1 MFKTK
6 LFPVFAFSLMFCSCQ
21 NSDNGVIMPTE
32 FNTPVSLDKNID
44 SISTLILSDSLDA
57 DLYFQ
62 RAELYLKNNS
72 LRLGSADL
80 DKSVELNPK
89 NAKYWFK
96 LGVLNFSK
104 QETRAAR
111 DCWIT
116 CSNLDSRNIDC
127 RLSLAEMFLAV
138 GELKKGQNRLNEILA
153 FDPKNSYALYLT
165 GNFALMSNDTTKAIK
180 YMQSAINENQEL
192 FKAYDQLGVLYS
204 SKKNLLA
211 IDYFNSA
218 LRLKPNQF
226 DVHYKVAIF
235 YQKMGFFDQATQAYL
250 RVLELNASHE
260 LSLHN
265 LGAIGI
271 FTKDYISAKKYFSMA
286 ISQNSS
292 YLEAYFGRAYT
303 YELMGDF
310 LRSESDYRISL
321 MLDPAYLPSI
331 DGLSRLEV
339 ENLDLVK

>member
-1 MFKTK
+1 MLQTK
-6 LFPVFAFSLMFCSCQ
+6 FFPVFAFSLMFCCCQ
-21 NSDNGVIMPTE
+21 NSNNGIVI
-32 FNTPVSLDKNID
+32 PVEVDTSIILGKKID

-62 RAELYLKNNS
+62 RAELYLKENS
-72 LRLGSADL
+72 LSLGSADL
-80 DKSVELNPK
+80 EKSVELNPK

-127 RLSLAEMFLAV
+127 RLNLAEMFLAV

-165 GNFALMSNDTTKAIK
+165 GNFALMRQDTTKAIK

-204 SKKNLLA
+204 SKKDFLA

-218 LRLKPNQF
+218 LRLKPNNF

-235 YQKMGFFDQATQAYL
+235 YQKMGFFDEATQAYL
-250 RVLELNASHE
+250 RVLEYNASHE

-265 LGAIGI
+265 LGAIGV
-271 FTKDYISAKKYFSMA
+271 FTKDYHSAKKYFSMA
-286 ISQNSS
+286 ISQNTSF
-292 YLEAYFGRAYT
+292 LEAYFGRAYT

-310 LRSESDYRISL
+310 LRSESDYRTSL

-331 DGLSRLEV
+331 EGLSRIEAA
-339 ENLDLVK
+339 NLD